1 MLTLSISP
9 SVKKNLKAKEQMAR
23 KIKSKKSQVWLSDYT
38 LSMLLFILAA
48 LIAVKIIINSFSANT
63 DFQELK
69 SETSK
74 ISEILLSEGFPV
86 NWTNDTVIR
95 PGLLT
100 GKRLDETKVI
110 RAMDSIY
117 INYTSLKTMLQT
129 KHDFLVIFQQANST
143 IINFTSLCAIGKPS
157 VSIWDGVSLS
167 CSVPNFNNIDH
178 KNMVQLNRLV
188 VFNSSIVRMVV
199 YAWN

>member
-1 MLTLSISP
+1 
-9 SVKKNLKAKEQMAR
+9 MAR

-86 NWTNDTVIR
+86 DWNSTNVIR

-100 GKRLDETKVI
+100 GKRLDFNKTLN
-110 RAMDSIY
+110 AMNNNY

-129 KHDFLVIFQQANST
+129 KHDFLVIFNST
-143 IINFTSLCAIGKPS
+143 KGILAFNNTLCAIGRPS
-157 VSIWDGVSLS
+157 ISIWDGTN
-167 CSVPNFNNIDH
+167 CTNPNFGSINY

-188 VFNSSIVRMVV
+188 IYNSNIVRMVV